1 MHLKRICSR
10 ADLPQQQRRTCCQAL
25 VTWDVHHLKFKCPQ
39 ILPRARPEARWAN
52 LLGLLCRSLAR
63 HRNRAESS
71 PFKRIYAPE
80 RMLPSGV
87 LRRAKSQAAYLRFGD
102 KVAGNVLLDFSPVA
116 PHELPEGLQ
125 CLQVEPGLF
134 PFFGTC
140 SKACCFE
147 RCHGMP
153 GTSHCQEPFR
163 SQVPP
168 IDAVLDFI
176 RLCSSLC

>member
-1 MHLKRICSR
+1 MSTTLNSNALKSYHGPARKHAGQIYWGCCAGLWQGTGIVQKAVRSR
-10 ADLPQQQRRTCCQAL
+10 GYTHQKGCYLP
-25 VTWDVHHLKFKCPQ
+25 
-39 ILPRARPEARWAN
+39 E
-52 LLGLLCRSLAR
+52 
-63 HRNRAESS
+63 
-71 PFKRIYAPE
+71 Y
-80 RMLPSGV
+80 